1 MEQLHTIQLTKRELG
16 LLEFKLRFLYANI
29 DDDVTSDGQ
38 SCTGSYPI
46 EKDHYGKDVI
56 ASLYRK
62 SKEIVDK
69 NNYSEKDLQLDRL
82 SKMALED
89 PSTGGNPKKLTE
101 ADMKTM
107 YQHSMSG
114 DLF

>member
-46 EKDHYGKDVI
+46 EKDQYGKDVI

-69 NNYSEKDLQLDRL
+69 NNYSEKDLQLDKSLRY
-82 SKMALED
+82 
-89 PSTGGNPKKLTE
+89 STN
-101 ADMKTM
+101 MKSTWPWLR
-107 YQHSMSG
+107 G
-114 DLF
+114 VA

>member
-38 SCTGSYPI
+38 SCTGSYQI

-62 SKEIVDK
+62 SKEIVDN
-69 NNYSEKDLQLDRL
+69 NNYTEKDLQLDKSLRY
-82 SKMALED
+82 
-89 PSTGGNPKKLTE
+89 STN
-101 ADMKTM
+101 MKSTWPWIK
-107 YQHSMSG
+107 G
-114 DLF
+114 VA

>member
-1 MEQLHTIQLTKRELG
+1 VEQLHTIQLTKRELG

-69 NNYSEKDLQLDRL
+69 NNYSEKDLQLDKSLRY
-82 SKMALED
+82 
-89 PSTGGNPKKLTE
+89 STN
-101 ADMKTM
+101 MKSTWPWIK
-107 YQHSMSG
+107 G
-114 DLF
+114 VA

>member
-56 ASLYRK
+56 A
-62 SKEIVDK
+62 
-69 NNYSEKDLQLDRL
+69 
-82 SKMALED
+82 
-89 PSTGGNPKKLTE
+89 
-101 ADMKTM
+101 
-107 YQHSMSG
+107 
-114 DLF
+114 

>member
-38 SCTGSYPI
+38 SCTGSYPT

-62 SKEIVDK
+62 SKEIVDN
-69 NNYSEKDLQLDRL
+69 NNYTEKDLQLDKSLRY
-82 SKMALED
+82 
-89 PSTGGNPKKLTE
+89 STN
-101 ADMKTM
+101 MKSTWPWLK
-107 YQHSMSG
+107 G
-114 DLF
+114 VA

>member
-38 SCTGSYPI
+38 SCTGSYTI

-62 SKEIVDK
+62 SKEIVDN
-69 NNYSEKDLQLDRL
+69 NNYTEKDLQLDKSLRY
-82 SKMALED
+82 
-89 PSTGGNPKKLTE
+89 STN
-101 ADMKTM
+101 MKSTWPWLK
-107 YQHSMSG
+107 G
-114 DLF
+114 VA